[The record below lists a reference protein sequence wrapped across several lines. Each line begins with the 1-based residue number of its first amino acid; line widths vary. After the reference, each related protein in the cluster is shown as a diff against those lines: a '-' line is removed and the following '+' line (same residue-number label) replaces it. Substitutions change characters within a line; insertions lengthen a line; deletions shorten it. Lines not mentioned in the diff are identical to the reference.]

1 MPRRTSRGMSACH
14 TEAVQQRRNTMKW
27 IASMALALCAGGAFA
42 ADYPARPITLIVPY
56 GPGGTNDILA
66 RAIANKISPTLGQT
80 VVVNNRP
87 GAGGNI
93 GAQQVATAEPDGY
106 TLLLASSGVFAVNKW
121 LYRSL
126 RYDPA
131 QAFAPVILA
140 GSVPNVL
147 IVDTEVPA
155 KTLPEL
161 VKYAK
166 SAQPSLNYASMGTG
180 TSGHLCAELFK
191 AQAGIEAEHIAY
203 PGSAAALTALLGHQ
217 VQLMCDNLP
226 TALPQIKAGRAR
238 ALAVSSAERAPL
250 LPDTPTV
257 AESGFPGFDA
267 TAWFGIAAPAGTP
280 APIVERLNKEINA
293 ALQAPD
299 VARILGEQGVSFR
312 PNTPAQ
318 FSQFI
323 SAESAKWRD
332 VIERTGSRAD

>member
-1 MPRRTSRGMSACH
+1 
-14 TEAVQQRRNTMKW
+14 
-27 IASMALALCAGGAFA
+27 
-42 ADYPARPITLIVPY
+42 
-56 GPGGTNDILA
+56 
-66 RAIANKISPTLGQT
+66 
-80 VVVNNRP
+80 
-87 GAGGNI
+87 
-93 GAQQVATAEPDGY
+93 
-106 TLLLASSGVFAVNKW
+106 
-121 LYRSL
+121 
-126 RYDPA
+126 
-131 QAFAPVILA
+131 
-140 GSVPNVL
+140 
-147 IVDTEVPA
+147 
-155 KTLPEL
+155 
-161 VKYAK
+161 
-166 SAQPSLNYASMGTG
+166 
-180 TSGHLCAELFK
+180 
-191 AQAGIEAEHIAY
+191 
-203 PGSAAALTALLGHQ
+203 
-217 VQLMCDNLP
+217 
-226 TALPQIKAGRAR
+226 AGRAR